1 MCAPPVGSIVKERC
15 GWQEWKAHARASGFA
30 ARATGPSA
38 RAHEHARAAFTRV
51 HVHAHIGGCGPTRVY
66 MHARRTHGCDVH
78 LYTYIH
84 TQTHTYTC
92 TCAKHTCKRP
102 SSANSSADFFG
113 PSRSLRSQNPALAL
127 SHAALSR
134 SARVRTRVYQA
145 FLCEVIFFL
154 MI

>member
-1 MCAPPVGSIVKERC
+1 MAGVKGPRPC
-15 GWQEWKAHARASGFA
+15 LGLRGKGDWPLSTRARARSRGVHPRTR
-30 ARATGPSA
+30 ARTHRRP
-38 RAHEHARAAFTRV
+38 RPDPRVRARAAYVHTDMRTHTRV
-51 HVHAHIGGCGPTRVY
+51 C
-66 MHARRTHGCDVH
+66 
-78 LYTYIH
+78 
-84 TQTHTYTC
+84 TC
-92 TCAKHTCKRP
+92 TRHTCKRP